1 MRELTKCCWRPHIS
15 PALWPPPS
23 LLLPQV
29 NSITCHSSTKI
40 NQRPRKAI
48 SALKKATVSINRFE
62 WHRERKTFRVSLKK
76 HVLIFFYYLHWL
88 SGKGQK
94 PKTHK
99 WYHFSDHTEI
109 KPITAVFGLQR
120 HAVSISL
127 LAAIELFSNTWK
139 PCSGAGLMSEE

>member
-48 SALKKATVSINRFE
+48 SALKKPQFQLTGLSDTEKEKPSGFLWRNMYWF
-62 WHRERKTFRVSLKK
+62 
-76 HVLIFFYYLHWL
+76 FFYLLWL

-120 HAVSISL
+120 HAASVSL

-139 PCSGAGLMSEE
+139 PCSGAGLTSEE